1 MAAVGIPTT
10 NPQNSTSPMLA
21 FSAATATT
29 GPGWGGITP
38 CITDMHDSSGSVRR
52 RNGCLVS

>member
-1 MAAVGIPTT
+1 MM
-10 NPQNSTSPMLA
+10 NPQNSTRPICA

-29 GPGWGGITP
+29 GPGWGGISP
-38 CITDMHDSSGSVRR
+38 CITDMHDSSGSTSD